1 MSKHKD
7 KAAMPQQAPQ
17 GKLTLVGTPIGNLQ
31 DLSPRALAALQEADL
46 VAAEDTRHS
55 GLLLQHFQIK
65 KPLLSYYRETEKR
78 REETLLT
85 ALAAGKRVALVSDAG
100 MPGICD
106 PGAAILAKAQAEGF
120 ATDAVPGPCA
130 LIQALVLSGL
140 PTERFLF
147 DGFLPRGSQ
156 LVPYLQTLQ
165 GETRTM
171 IFYESPH
178 RVQSS
183 LQALLTVL
191 GPERQAAVCRE
202 LTKKFQEVN
211 RGSLAELAALW
222 QERQPQGE
230 FVLVV
235 AGAAAEAEPST
246 DWAAVDAHLQRLL
259 AGGMKHKAAAKEVAG
274 VYDLPV
280 SQVYQRGLALKGEK

>member
-1 MSKHKD
+1 MSKEKRQTTTA
-7 KAAMPQQAPQ
+7 KL

-65 KPLLSYYRETEKR
+65 KPLLSYYRETEKK
-78 REETLLT
+78 REETLLK
-85 ALAAGKRVALVSDAG
+85 ALAEGKQVALISDAG

-106 PGAAILAKAQAEGF
+106 PGAAILAKAQTEGF

-130 LIQALVLSGL
+130 LIQALALSGL

-147 DGFLPRGSQ
+147 DGFLPRGSR

-165 GETRTM
+165 GERRTM
-171 IFYESPH
+171 VFYESPH
-178 RVQSS
+178 RVQTA
-183 LQALLTVL
+183 LQALIDVF
-191 GPERQAAVCRE
+191 GGERQAAVCRE

-211 RGSLAELAALW
+211 RGSLAELVALW

-235 AGAAAEAEPST
+235 AGADAEETPDT
-246 DWAAVDAHLQRLL
+246 DWAAVDVHLQRLL

-274 VYDLPV
+274 IYDLPV
-280 SQVYQRGLALKGEK
+280 SQVYQRGLALKEEKTK